1 MEGVEL
7 EGGGRQQSPPHDTGR
22 GLSACGPSN
31 WRYEEDAAEGFRPY
45 LVKDFSG
52 KFGLYGPIHKAIC
65 KNGDFLL

>member
-7 EGGGRQQSPPHDTGR
+7 EGGGGSSRRRTIQAA
-22 GLSACGPSN
+22 ACRLVGPQIGVM
-31 WRYEEDAAEGFRPY
+31 RRDAAEGFRPY